1 MAKRKNTEKELQRKL
16 KDVLAKRAL
25 VTAKEARII
34 SPAGKPQS
42 WLFDVKGVMLEGHV
56 LEMLAELIWRTL
68 KPELP
73 FQLCA
78 LETAGIAL
86 VAGVI
91 MQARKDGVEVNG
103 LYMRKSRKKDG
114 LQKIIEGRPNDEK
127 VILLDDATNSGRSLI
142 RQIEALKLVGRKV
155 HAVCSV
161 VRFRDESFYD
171 YFRESGISMFSLFTL
186 DDFPAT
192 GGTKKFAR
200 ANESKAPA
208 KPHVYFKTDWKFGSE
223 NPSYFHVVPKS
234 APTLDERRVYFGA
247 DNGTLWALNQSDGSV
262 AWSFKTLFGAGEKR
276 IFSSPAVSKGF
287 VYFGAYDGNVY
298 ALDAET
304 GKKHWVYLEADWIGS
319 SPCVAE
325 DLGLLFVGLEFGL
338 IGKQGGIAALNATTG
353 ERKWWQIFETHA
365 HSSPAYSKKHG
376 VVVVGSSAGAVYAFN
391 AKTGKPIWKYATGGA
406 VRAGFAFDDERGL
419 VCFGSEDKNIYAL
432 DIKNGKVVHAVPTM
446 EPVYSGPLVENG
458 RLYMGALDKQVY
470 CIDLNSGAVLWRHWT
485 HSRVFASPVLV
496 EGNLYIG
503 SNDGRLYELEP
514 ETGKET
520 AYFQAPERIVNKIAY
535 NPQTK
540 RFFVPTYANE
550 LYCLSKKERSSTE
563 HERDDD

>member
-1 MAKRKNTEKELQRKL
+1 MKKVKDGSSLDEL
-16 KDVLAKRAL
+16 KDLLAKRAL
-25 VTAKEARII
+25 VRSREARIV
-34 SPAGKPQS
+34 SPAGEPQA
-42 WLFDVKGVMLEGHV
+42 WLFDIKGVMLEGPV
-56 LEMLAELIWRTL
+56 LEMVVDCIWQ
-68 KPELP
+68 KIKSELP

-86 VAGVI
+86 VAGVVLR
-91 MQARKDGVEVNG
+91 ARQDGVNLNG

-114 LQKIIEGRPNDEK
+114 LQKIIEGRPNNEK
-127 VILLDDATNSGRSLI
+127 VILLDDATNSGRSLV
-142 RQIEALKLVGRKV
+142 RQIEALHLIGNKV
-155 HAVCSV
+155 HAVCSIV
-161 VRFRDESFYD
+161 HFRDESFYD
-171 YFRESGISMFSLFTL
+171 YFRESGIKLFSLFTL

-192 GGTKKFAR
+192 GGLKEYAR
-200 ANESKAPA
+200 LNAVKTPA
-208 KPHVYFKTDWKFGSE
+208 KPQSYFKTEWKFQSE
-223 NPSYFHVVPKS
+223 NPSYFHILPKS
-234 APTLDERRVYFGA
+234 APAIDEKRVYFGA

-262 AWSFKTLFGAGEKR
+262 AWSFKTLFGAGDKR
-276 IFSSPAVSKGF
+276 IFSSPAISQDL

-304 GKKHWVYLEADWIGS
+304 GKKKWVYLEADWIGS

-325 DLGLLFVGLEFGL
+325 DLGLVFVGLEFGL
-338 IGKQGGIAALNATTG
+338 INKHGGIAALDAKTG
-353 ERKWWQIFETHA
+353 EKQWWQIFETQA
-365 HSSPAYSKKHG
+365 HSSPSYSKKHG
-376 VVVVGSSAGAVYAFN
+376 IVVVGSSAGIVYAFN
-391 AKTGKPIWKYATGGA
+391 AKTGKPIWKYATSGA
-406 VRAGFAFDDERGL
+406 VRAGFAFDDAREL

-432 DIKNGKVVHAVPTM
+432 NIKNGTVVHAVPTM
-446 EPVYSGPLVENG
+446 EPAYSSPLVENG

-503 SNDGRLYELEP
+503 SNDGRLYDLDP

-520 AYFQAPERIVNKIAY
+520 AYFQAPERIVNKVAY

-550 LYCLSKKERSSTE
+550 LYCLSKKERRSTE
-563 HERDDD
+563 HERDNY